1 VNYFITPDLNS
12 ISGGNKYDSNV
23 IDYLNTHRCKIVNVT
38 LNHNIISS
46 YKFFF
51 KINMIPRNS
60 TLLIDGLVASK
71 MNHLTKI
78 LSKKYN
84 IILLI
89 HHPVSYEEKKT
100 GDIIYKLR
108 EKKVFSHVQRI
119 ITVSHTMKKIVKNM
133 LTKNKDIDVIKPGV
147 DNIYYQNKITN
158 LSIDH
163 NIATTGSV
171 IPRKNIEKCIE
182 TLRHLDEKWTLSIF
196 GGFYEKDPYYKS
208 LISKINYYKLEDR
221 VIFHNTIVKE
231 ELLIEYLKKSRVYLC
246 LSKYEGYGMANIES
260 GTIGL
265 PLVVSDLPVF
275 RENLKGLNRTYV
287 DSRSARAVADAI
299 IKTSFHD
306 NHINLRTRK
315 WEDVGFSFK
324 RVLNGQ

>member
-1 VNYFITPDLNS
+1 MNYFITPDLKS
-12 ISGGNKYDSNV
+12 ISGGNKYDLNV
-23 IDYLNTHRCKIVNVT
+23 IDYLNTHRCKIINVM
-38 LNHNIISS
+38 LKDINLLS

-51 KINMIPRNS
+51 KINMIPKNS

-71 MNHLTKI
+71 MNYLIKI

-89 HHPVSYEEKKT
+89 HHPVSYEENKN
-100 GDIIYKLR
+100 GDISSKLKER
-108 EKKVFSHVQRI
+108 KVFSHAKRI
-119 ITVSHTMKKIVKNM
+119 ITVSHTMKKIIKNM
-133 LTKNKDIDVIKPGV
+133 LTKNKNIDVIYPGV

-158 LSIDH
+158 LSINH

-182 TLRHLDEKWTLSIF
+182 TLSHLSEKWTLSIF
-196 GGFYEKDPYYKS
+196 GGFYDSDPYYKN
-208 LISKINYYKLEDR
+208 LISKINYYNLENR
-221 VIFHNTIVKE
+221 VVFHNTIDDEKI
-231 ELLIEYLKKSRVYLC
+231 LIEHLKNSRVYLC

-260 GTIGL
+260 ATIGL

-275 RENLKGLNRTYV
+275 RENLRGFNRTYT
-287 DSRSARAVADAI
+287 DSKSARAVADAI
-299 IKTSFHD
+299 INTSFED
-306 NHINLRTRK
+306 NHINLRTRS

-324 RVLNGQ
+324 QVLNG